1 MFLLVSYDYCNS
13 QTVTVHAITSHRE
26 QAEKM
31 YHELEQEFATDS
43 NNKTLLELVEFGDD
57 YISKT
62 GIALFWGIKG
72 PGITISNNR

>member
-26 QAEKM
+26 QAETM
-31 YHELEQEFATDS
+31 YHELEQAFTD
-43 NNKTLLELVEFGDD
+43 TLIELVECADD

-62 GIALFWGIKG
+62 GMSLFWGPRPTIIK
-72 PGITISNNR
+72 SNNRS